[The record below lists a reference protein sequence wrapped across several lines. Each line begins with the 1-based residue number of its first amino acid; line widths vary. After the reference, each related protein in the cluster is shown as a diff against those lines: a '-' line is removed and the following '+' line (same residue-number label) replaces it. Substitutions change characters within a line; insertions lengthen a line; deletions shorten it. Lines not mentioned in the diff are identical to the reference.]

1 MSKMCFVGLFILFLV
16 KSTEGYPD
24 GAPERACFFMIPRH
38 THPQSGRPIFKQ
50 AGGTP
55 YNITLSSLTYTPN
68 RPLRVTIS
76 GAPFKGFLIVAGEE
90 GSKDWPTGQ
99 WYTENDAARPMF
111 CSGKND
117 AITHTNSRW
126 KDSITLLWYGPTHST
141 ADMIQFI
148 ATVVT
153 NRTTYWTEIRSP
165 RITMDNAAQEA
176 QAEFNPL
183 TAAMSSFGS
192 SGLDPWG
199 YPTTDAWGW
208 GGGLGG
214 KGSSRMSMNSRS
226 GGEGAGA
233 GEAAPAGEGVTPSSP
248 KNRGNAR
255 MNMFR
260 SNFFNPFSL
269 FWRRRK

>member
-1 MSKMCFVGLFILFLV
+1 MCFVGLVLSFLLV
-16 KSTEGYPD
+16 KTSVGYPD

-38 THPQSGRPIFKQ
+38 THPQSNRPIFKQ
-50 AGGTP
+50 MGGSP
-55 YNITLSSLTYTPN
+55 YNITVSSVTYTPN
-68 RPLRVTIS
+68 KPLRVTIS

-111 CSGKND
+111 CSGNND
-117 AITHTNSRW
+117 AITHSNSRW

-176 QAEFNPL
+176 QAEFNPF

-192 SGLDPWG
+192 PGLDPWG

-208 GGGLGG
+208 GGGFGG
-214 KGSSRMSMNSRS
+214 MSRGGRRSSSS
-226 GGEGAGA
+226 GGEGAAA
-233 GEAAPAGEGVTPSSP
+233 GEAAPAGEGATPSSR
-248 KNRGNAR
+248 NRWGSSR
-255 MNMFR
+255 MNFGR
-260 SNFFNPFSL
+260 SNFFNPFSM